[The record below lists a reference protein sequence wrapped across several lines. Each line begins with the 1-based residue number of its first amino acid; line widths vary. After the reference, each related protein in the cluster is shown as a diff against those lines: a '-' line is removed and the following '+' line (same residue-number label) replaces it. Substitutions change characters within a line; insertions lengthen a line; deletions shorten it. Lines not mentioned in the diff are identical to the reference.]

1 MPDIQ
6 PDLIGL
12 AIARSL
18 KPDLAPAK
26 ARCLARIVEA
36 TDLADIYKIILD
48 ELRAARIILARQAL
62 ADFCLDVFQ
71 DRQRAYPGTPIIN
84 RAGLY

>member
-1 MPDIQ
+1 MPDIR
-6 PDLIGL
+6 PDLTAL
-12 AIARSL
+12 AVTRSL
-18 KPDLAPAK
+18 KPDLAPVK
-26 ARCLARIVEA
+26 VRVLSRIVER
-36 TDLADIYKIILD
+36 DGLAVILEIILA
-48 ELRAARIILARQAL
+48 ELAAARIILARQAL

>member
-1 MPDIQ
+1 MDRIT

-12 AIARSL
+12 AIARSA
-18 KPDLAPAK
+18 KPDLPAVK
-26 ARCLARIVEA
+26 SRALARIVES

-48 ELRAARIILARQAL
+48 ELARAGIILAHQPL
-62 ADFCLDVFQ
+62 ADFCADVFQ